1 MRVLRLPPKFID
13 DQDTAPIQRDSVPA
27 LLELSLYY
35 LCLQDGVDQNG
46 AQLHL
51 RRYEELA
58 KKYRLNYAT
67 PGRIVEPV
75 PLGGHSGRSRY
86 GVFSTS
92 DT

>member
-1 MRVLRLPPKFID
+1 MRVLRLPRKFID
-13 DQDTAPIQRDSVPA
+13 DQDTAPIQRDAIPA
-27 LLELSLYY
+27 LVELALYY
-35 LCLQDGVDQNG
+35 LCLQDGVDQEG

-51 RRYEELA
+51 NRYQQLA
-58 KKYRLNYAT
+58 KKYRLNYAN

-75 PLGGHSGRSRY
+75 PLGGHPGRSRY